1 MNGMYINKTQLK
13 LAMFGL
19 MALVENDKIYDN
31 LIKNEMVEPEDIPIY
46 LETLNKVIE
55 GMEKDEGILV
65 FSEIDLDTLESCH
78 DLWGN
83 PINDIIL

>member
-46 LETLNKVIE
+46 LETLNKVVKR
-55 GMEKDEGILV
+55 MEKDEGILV
-65 FSEIDLDTLESCH
+65 FSEIDLDTVESCH

>member
-1 MNGMYINKTQLK
+1 MNGMYVNKTQLK

-19 MALVENDKIYDN
+19 IALVENDKIYDN
-31 LIKNEMVEPEDIPIY
+31 LINKGMIEPEDISIY
-46 LETLNKVIE
+46 LQTLNKVIE
-55 GMEKDEGILV
+55 GMGKDEGILV